1 MYLEEFLKYYA
12 KTECNQLYRM
22 TKRGNGKMSDA
33 VVDLLKKHGANK
45 KTIDQFVANTSEKVD
60 EKFQKLMQEAID
72 AELLKSKSSHSRT
85 CSNLGS
91 TTPKS

>member
-33 VVDLLKKHGANK
+33 VVDLLRRHGASK
-45 KTIDQFVANTSEKVD
+45 KTIEQFVANTSD
-60 EKFQKLMQEAID
+60 
-72 AELLKSKSSHSRT
+72 
-85 CSNLGS
+85 
-91 TTPKS
+91 